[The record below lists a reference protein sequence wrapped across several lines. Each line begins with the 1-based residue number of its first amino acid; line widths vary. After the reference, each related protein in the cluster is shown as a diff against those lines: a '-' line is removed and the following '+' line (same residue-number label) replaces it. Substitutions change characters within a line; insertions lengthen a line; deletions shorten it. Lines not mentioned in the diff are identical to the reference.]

1 MVILE
6 FILEFLIQ
14 IVWEG
19 VLRFVGA
26 CVRFIFS
33 KDNFQESLRNDSSP
47 LIGLGCLFLFIA
59 VFFWFK

>member
-1 MVILE
+1 MALLE
-6 FILEFLIQ
+6 FIVEVFIQ
-14 IVWEG
+14 AFWEG

-26 CVRFIFS
+26 CIRFIFS
-33 KDNFQESLRNDSSP
+33 KDNFQESFRNDNSP